1 VLTAKHI
8 GFLLELYVN
17 FSIMEGI
24 HHKIA
29 FWMTLLIPLFLI
41 ILFLSG
47 SPYVIFYTML
57 VVGIVLVLFVLAMI
71 MVPDKALQ
79 EKEASSSPPTED
91 QRSATKAEDNQHG

>member
-1 VLTAKHI
+1 
-8 GFLLELYVN
+8 
-17 FSIMEGI
+17 
-24 HHKIA
+24 
-29 FWMTLLIPLFLI
+29 MTLLIPLFLI

-79 EKEASSSPPTED
+79 DKESSSPPAED
-91 QRSATKAEDNQHG
+91 QRSTTKAEDNQHG